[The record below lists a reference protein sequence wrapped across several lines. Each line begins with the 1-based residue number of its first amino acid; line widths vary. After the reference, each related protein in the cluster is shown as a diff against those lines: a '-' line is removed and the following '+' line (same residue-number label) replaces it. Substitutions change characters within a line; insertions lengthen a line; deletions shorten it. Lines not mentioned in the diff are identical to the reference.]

1 MHILNQSNLR
11 RGFVGA
17 FLLAAVAAPACAQ
30 DLLVKASRIVV
41 APGTTLTDSAM
52 LVRDG
57 KVAYVGNDIPA
68 EARNRART
76 VDYGSATITPGFVL
90 AATTLGSDADLAEGA
105 LAFTPDLKVA
115 EAFDPWSKK
124 LEQLAPYGVTSFGLA
139 PSPRNVA
146 GGIGVLAKPG
156 KDQGR
161 VLAAEAFVGFSLTRS
176 ARSQERD
183 PTSLMG
189 AREML
194 REAFDTARIG
204 VEIGPDLA
212 VLRQVMSGARRA
224 VVYAD
229 TFAELNAAL
238 ALGKEFNFAPVIV
251 GANEA
256 HKVMKKLAERGA
268 GVVLPTLTA
277 TARVADLELP
287 AKLAKAGVPFCFAGR
302 PDQLRVSAALAIRNG
317 LARKDALAAL
327 TRTPATLM
335 GQQATVGALRQNCS
349 ADFVVF
355 EGDLL
360 DLSARHVATWV
371 DGVRVSG
378 NAPAAKT
385 TNTKASR

>member
-1 MHILNQSNLR
+1 MHTFTQHLLQRSLA
-11 RGFVGA
+11 GA
-17 FLLAAVAAPACAQ
+17 CLLAAAAAPACAQ
-30 DLLVKASRIVV
+30 DLLIKAGRIVV
-41 APGTTLTDSAM
+41 APGTVLTDSAL

-57 KVAYVGNDIPA
+57 KIAYVGNDIPA
-68 EARNRART
+68 EARGRART
-76 VDYGSATITPGFVL
+76 VDYGGATVSPGFVL

-115 EAFDPWSKK
+115 EAFDPWSEN
-124 LEQLAPYGVTSFGLA
+124 LERLAPYGVTSFGLT

-156 KDQGR
+156 KERGR
-161 VLAAEAFVGFSLTRS
+161 VMAAEAFVGFSLTRA

-194 REAFDTARIG
+194 RDAFDTARIG

-212 VLRQVMSGARRA
+212 VLRQVMAGSRRA
-224 VVYAD
+224 VVHAD

-238 ALGKEFNFAPVIV
+238 SLGKEFNFAPVIV
-251 GANEA
+251 GGRESA
-256 HKVMKKLAERGA
+256 KVLAKLAERGA
-268 GVVLPTLTA
+268 GVVLPTLTP
-277 TARVADLELP
+277 TARIADLELP
-287 AKLAKAGVPFCFAGR
+287 AALAEAGVPFCFAGR
-302 PDQLRVSAALAIRNG
+302 PDQLRVSAALAVRNG
-317 LARKDALAAL
+317 LSREHAHAAL

-335 GQQATVGALRQNCS
+335 GQQAAVGALRQNCS

-355 EGDLL
+355 AGDLL

-378 NAPAAKT
+378 DAPASNH